1 MNAFL
6 LNVLAGITATAI
18 CCGFRYI
25 YNKVKNHSN
34 ADKSGLN

>member
-1 MNAFL
+1 MNSFL

-25 YNKVKNHSN
+25 FNTVKNHSKAN
-34 ADKSGLN
+34 KSGLN